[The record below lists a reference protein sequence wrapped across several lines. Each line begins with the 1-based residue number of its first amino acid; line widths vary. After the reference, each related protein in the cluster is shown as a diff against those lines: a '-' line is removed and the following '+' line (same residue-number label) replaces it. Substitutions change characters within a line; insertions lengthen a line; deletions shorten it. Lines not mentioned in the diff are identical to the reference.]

1 MEQKGGALPTQ
12 ETECAIGRPSSQC
25 LLRGEL
31 DELASI
37 AKKFGSTVGGGK
49 KILDVL
55 MKETKC
61 ESEEC
66 VICEM
71 LAKVKGTPYE
81 SIVRRIKELAF
92 KPKGPYELTALL
104 DSFMLVHIGLQIEAG
119 YEGIKFG
126 GALAYDFMIPPIIS
140 SFGSPKAVAE
150 SHRKEKWKKLQ
161 FLLNIDHR
169 MGTGLHWVAL
179 CINTSDGQIEYT
191 DSYGQPPMGGLIRS
205 SRPYP
210 GITNSSG
217 QYLSLIDEWIRDVQ
231 TEFIKGGVPMK
242 FVYNRT
248 RHQEDRDHSNCGVY
262 AVVALVASA
271 ENRSFIRQNS
281 QSISMVEISAI
292 RERLY
297 RRTPGYIAEL
307 PSIALDH

>member
-1 MEQKGGALPTQ
+1 MEQKGGALPTP
-12 ETECAIGRPSSQC
+12 ETECAVGRPSSQC

-31 DELASI
+31 DKLASI
-37 AKKFGSTVGGGK
+37 AKTFGSKVGGK
-49 KILDVL
+49 NILTAL
-55 MKETKC
+55 MMETKC
-61 ESEEC
+61 DSEEC

-71 LAKVKGTPYE
+71 LERVRGTPYE

-104 DSFMLVHIGLQIEAG
+104 DSFMLVHIGLQIESG
-119 YEGIKFG
+119 YPGLKFG
-126 GALAYDFMIPPIIS
+126 GALSYDFMIPPITS
-140 SFGSPKAVAE
+140 SFGSPKAVVE
-150 SHRKEKWKKLQ
+150 SYHKEKWKKLQ

-179 CINTSDGQIEYT
+179 CVNTTDEQIEYT

-217 QYLSLIDEWIRDVQ
+217 QYLSLINEWVQDVQ

-242 FVYNRT
+242 FVYNHM
-248 RHQEDRDHSNCGVY
+248 RHQENRDRSNCGVY

-281 QSISMVEISAI
+281 QSISMVEISAV

-297 RRTPGYIAEL
+297 RRTPGYTAEL
-307 PSIALDH
+307 PSIALER